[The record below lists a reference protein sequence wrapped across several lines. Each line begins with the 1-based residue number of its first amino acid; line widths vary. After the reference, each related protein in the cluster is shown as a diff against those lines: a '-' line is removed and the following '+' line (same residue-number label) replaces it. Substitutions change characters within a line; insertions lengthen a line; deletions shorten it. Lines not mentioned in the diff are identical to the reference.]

1 MSLKFTQ
8 KELSRIALEDE
19 QDRDNPN
26 SKMKINH
33 GLALSEPIHDEYT
46 KEYDEAHIVRTEKP
60 VSKRDR
66 HIIELRDKQGLKF
79 TEIAEIV
86 GMTPNSVQVIYH
98 KAKRNG
104 VSRCQINE
112 T

>member
-8 KELSRIALEDE
+8 EELDQMKREDE
-19 QDRDNPN
+19 CDKVNPN
-26 SKMKINH
+26 CKMKIDH

-46 KEYDEAHIVRTEKP
+46 KEYDEVHIVRIEKP
-60 VSKRDR
+60 VSERDR
-66 HIIELRDKQGLKF
+66 RIIELRDKQGLKF

-86 GMTPNSVQVIYH
+86 GMTPNSVQVNYH

-104 VSRCQINE
+104 VSKCS
-112 T
+112 